1 MKKTKLKKLVLVL
14 TSVLLVSCFS
24 TNGGKNL
31 NYSKI
36 TGKAKVTYNGEKHK
50 IKLDKNLVKGNVFYH
65 NYFDDYAFITSKSR
79 FIIKISLKNN
89 KIDWIKEISTIPQ
102 NNIVADKEYV
112 YFNGVNNNFYIL
124 NNNTGE
130 IESIFFNNSD
140 KTVMDAQKAH
150 IYKDYVVA
158 FFSNNEIF
166 IINRANK
173 QIIDIREY
181 KDISIDKNIINID
194 NDIINLDLLN
204 KNNKKKK

>member
-1 MKKTKLKKLVLVL
+1 
-14 TSVLLVSCFS
+14 
-24 TNGGKNL
+24 
-31 NYSKI
+31 
-36 TGKAKVTYNGEKHK
+36 
-50 IKLDKNLVKGNVFYH
+50 
-65 NYFDDYAFITSKSR
+65 
-79 FIIKISLKNN
+79 
-89 KIDWIKEISTIPQ
+89 
-102 NNIVADKEYV
+102 
-112 YFNGVNNNFYIL
+112 
-124 NNNTGE
+124 
-130 IESIFFNNSD
+130 
-140 KTVMDAQKAH
+140 MDAQKAH